1 MLQAMY
7 FATRANTLESSAAND
22 AAKEVP
28 MFVAWRELRH
38 ARGRFALISAVVALI
53 TLLVG
58 FLAGLTGGLAGQNI
72 SAVLALPGDRLVLS
86 KSDDGSSSFAAS
98 SISDAAT
105 KTWQDASGIDT
116 VTAVGITQARAAL
129 ADAANDTETRDTT
142 GIAVFGLPT
151 DLAEA
156 HRTELTEL
164 VPDASDQIVLSEPA
178 AESLNAAKGETVQIA
193 GIDYTVADIATDLHY
208 SHTPIAVV
216 DSGAWHE
223 LSVRLGGTGD
233 PTLLTVSGEQGTN
246 FDAIAADTGTS
257 ADTAL
262 MSLTALESFKSEIGS
277 LGLMI
282 ALLFGISAL
291 VVGAFFTVW
300 TIQRAGDIAVLKAL
314 GATTRSLVRDAL
326 GQAAIVL
333 IIGIGIGLLAVVG
346 LGLLAANVLPFELSL
361 LTTAL
366 PAVIMAALGLAGA
379 AFALRTVT
387 KADPLTALGSNR

>member
-1 MLQAMY
+1 
-7 FATRANTLESSAAND
+7 
-22 AAKEVP
+22 

-72 SAVLALPGDRLVLS
+72 SAVFALPGDRLVLS
-86 KSDDGSSSFAAS
+86 KSDDGSTSFAAS

-164 VPDASDQIVLSEPA
+164 VPDASDQIVLSESA

-193 GIDYTVADIATDLHY
+193 SIEYTVKDIATDLHY

-216 DSGAWHE
+216 DSDAWHE
-223 LSVRLGGTGD
+223 LSIRLGGTGD
-233 PTLLTVSGEQGTN
+233 PTLLAVSGELGTD

-333 IIGIGIGLLAVVG
+333 IVGIGIGLLAVVG
-346 LGLLAANVLPFELSL
+346 FGLLAANVLPFELSL

-379 AFALRTVT
+379 ALALRTVT